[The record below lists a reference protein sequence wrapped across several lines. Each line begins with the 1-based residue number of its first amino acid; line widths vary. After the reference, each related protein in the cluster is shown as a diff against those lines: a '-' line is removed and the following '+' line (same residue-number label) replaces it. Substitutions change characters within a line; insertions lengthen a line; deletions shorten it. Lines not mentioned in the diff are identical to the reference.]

1 VQALAEVD
9 PRSVIHSKQKNPSAL
24 GWVLLLGFASRLSPP
39 RKAPTARR
47 PLSVGVAEK
56 SQFIFTV
63 AFCAKGGNSGNGF
76 FSPFAQ
82 KIHRVRRE
90 NRPEL

>member
-1 VQALAEVD
+1 M
-9 PRSVIHSKQKNPSAL
+9 QKNPPAL
-24 GWVLLLGFASRLSPP
+24 GWVLLFASMQGSPLP
-39 RKAPTARR
+39 AQFRK